1 MTGSYDLDRMGIIM
15 ADIERYL
22 RDFRELKIERVG
34 DLQDKKTFYAASMI
48 LFSLLNRVIDLGNE
62 VVMAKSLGI
71 PATYREI
78 FTLLKNEGMID
89 AETEKKVL
97 PPDRYRNLLSHEYHG
112 IQPADILAVVNLPG
126 VPQAFVATVKAAVKR
141 DTGNP

>member
-78 FTLLKNEGMID
+78 F
-89 AETEKKVL
+89 
-97 PPDRYRNLLSHEYHG
+97 PS
-112 IQPADILAVVNLPG
+112 
-126 VPQAFVATVKAAVKR
+126 
-141 DTGNP
+141 